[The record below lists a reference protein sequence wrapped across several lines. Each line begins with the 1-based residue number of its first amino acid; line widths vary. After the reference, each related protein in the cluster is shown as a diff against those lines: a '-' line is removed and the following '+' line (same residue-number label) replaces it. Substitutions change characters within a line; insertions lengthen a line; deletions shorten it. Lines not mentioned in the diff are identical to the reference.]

1 MLLNLRD
8 VAGSCQ
14 NYDCKRGREWRHKLK
29 HLGIILSQVCNSL
42 HSFSLGGVLLK
53 PSLFPSSPSNYP
65 VVNPQCVKVLQFET
79 HAIPNYSHP
88 CQSFSATWSLE
99 KTLLSYFLS
108 ENTPRAVVFLEC
120 SEWAYVLHK
129 TTSGV
134 SVNFLECQW
143 IWEWSLNDISK
154 L

>member
-14 NYDCKRGREWRHKLK
+14 NYDCKRGKEWKHKLK

-65 VVNPQCVKVLQFET
+65 AVNPQCVKALQFET
-79 HAIPNYSHP
+79 HAIPNCSHP

-108 ENTPRAVVFLEC
+108 EKTRGLLFSWNVLSEHMYSIKPLLVCQFIFWSVSESWGVV
-120 SEWAYVLHK
+120 S
-129 TTSGV
+129 
-134 SVNFLECQW
+134 
-143 IWEWSLNDISK
+143 
-154 L
+154 

>member
-14 NYDCKRGREWRHKLK
+14 NYDCKRGKEWKHKLK
-29 HLGIILSQVCNSL
+29 HLGIVLSQVCNSL

-53 PSLFPSSPSNYP
+53 LCLFPPSHSNYP

-79 HAIPNYSHP
+79 QAVPNCSHP

-108 ENTPRAVVFLEC
+108 KKPRGLLFSWNVLSEHMYSIKPLLVSQFIFWSASEPWIVV
-120 SEWAYVLHK
+120 S
-129 TTSGV
+129 
-134 SVNFLECQW
+134 
-143 IWEWSLNDISK
+143 
-154 L
+154 